1 MIIRGARLADIQAQQ
16 VEVGRIRLGTS
27 QKKTSKGGK
36 EYNEP
41 VKLER
46 FRLTSR
52 SQQLIDEAAARY
64 GGEVEPWEP
73 ERGASQW
80 QVIIESVSLPVVVP
94 PNACSQFY
102 EQWTGGR
109 CQRRCDGIRELLED
123 VPCPCGPDP
132 ADKKAKGCKP
142 TTRLSLMLAEMNG
155 IGIWRLE
162 SHGYYAAAELPAVAD
177 LLSAA
182 GGNIPARLEMEE
194 RQAEVA
200 DPRNQGKTVVSRF
213 MVPVLHVEATPA
225 AIVGTFHSRPQLEAG
240 PARAA
245 LPAGETEKDG
255 GEAPVEDQGVL
266 DEQWRFYNYYQ
277 EWLDKAQTRE
287 HMQLLRDK
295 ITQDERLRPDFRENI
310 ELLWNDRAKVLAAGP
325 APSAPADPA
334 PAVGVP
340 AAGSTTRSAA
350 TPSAPGS
357 TSAGP
362 SPDRMQVWNE
372 VNQVAAGKSLTMSAL
387 KQMFGEWAPGGVALQ
402 QATADQLVGFKAWL
416 EARK

>member
-27 QKKTSKGGK
+27 QKKTSSKTGK

-41 VKLER
+41 VRLDR
-46 FRLTSR
+46 FRFTSK
-52 SQQLIDEAAARY
+52 SQQLIEEAAALY

-73 ERGASQW
+73 DRGVSQW
-80 QVIIESVSLPVVVP
+80 QVIIEKPSVPVVVP

-109 CQRRCDGIRELLED
+109 CQRRCDGIRELIED

-132 ADKKAKGCKP
+132 AGKKARGCKP

-194 RQAEVA
+194 RQAEVV
-200 DPRNQGKTVVSRF
+200 DPRSGKSSISRF

-225 AIVGTFHSRPQLEAG
+225 AIVGTFGNRPVLEAG
-240 PARAA
+240 PQPLA
-245 LPAGETEKDG
+245 LPAAQTPAAEPDQ
-255 GEAPVEDQGVL
+255 EDQEVL
-266 DEQWRFYNYYQ
+266 TEQWKIYNYY
-277 EWLDKAQTRE
+277 EGWINKAQTRDQ
-287 HMQLLRDK
+287 MQLLKDK
-295 ITQDERLRPDFRENI
+295 INDDQRLRDDFRGNI
-310 ELLWNDRAKVLAAGP
+310 ELLWSDRAKLLAGQAQ
-325 APSAPADPA
+325 SAPADPA
-334 PAVGVP
+334 PAATAPP
-340 AAGSTTRSAA
+340 AAARSASSA
-350 TPSAPGS
+350 TG
-357 TSAGP
+357 T
-362 SPDRMQVWNE
+362 SPDSGADRNTVWAAIGQLAGTRNWRMSDLKTLYGEFSNGGNVQE
-372 VNQVAAGKSLTMSAL
+372 ADGQQLSA
-387 KQMFGEWAPGGVALQ
+387 
-402 QATADQLVGFKAWL
+402 FKTWL
-416 EARK
+416 EAKR

>member
-27 QKKTSKGGK
+27 QKKTSRGGK

-52 SQQLIDEAAARY
+52 SQQLIDEAAALY

-73 ERGASQW
+73 ERGTAQW
-80 QVIIESVSLPVVVP
+80 QVIIESASLPVVVP

-109 CQRRCDGIRELLED
+109 CQRRCDGVRELQED

-182 GGNIPARLEMEE
+182 GGNIPARLELEE
-194 RQAEVA
+194 RQAEVP
-200 DPRNQGKTVVSRF
+200 DPRNSGKTVISRF

-225 AIVGTFHSRPQLEAG
+225 AIVGTFGNRPALEAG

-245 LPAGETEKDG
+245 LPAAAAEPAEEKDQEAL
-255 GEAPVEDQGVL
+255 GELWKV
-266 DEQWRFYNYYQ
+266 YNYYQ
-277 EWLDKAQTRE
+277 EWIDKAQTRE
-287 HMQLLRDK
+287 HMLLLKDK
-295 ITQDERLRPDFRENI
+295 ITADGRLNQVFRENI
-310 ELLWNDRAKVLAAGP
+310 ELLWSDRARILAAGQ
-325 APSAPADPA
+325 APSSPADPA
-334 PAVGVP
+334 PVVGVP
-340 AAGSTTRSAA
+340 AADSTTPSAA
-350 TPSAPGS
+350 TPASTPAP
-357 TSAGP
+357 TSAG
-362 SPDRMQVWNE
+362 SNGGDRMQMW
-372 VNQVAAGKSLTMSAL
+372 NQVAQVAAAKSLTMSAL
-387 KQMFGEWAPGGVALQ
+387 KQLFGEWAPGEVALQ
-402 QATADQLVGFKAWL
+402 QADVGQLSGFKTWL